1 MTTKFGELVHIEE
14 LTQMRLIRQL
24 VMTSP
29 LQHHVTNQKPYNSTK
44 NAPRAIK
51 LGRMVTYVD
60 RLQPKKSHDPLISRS
75 CND

>member
-29 LQHHVTNQKPYNSTK
+29 LQHHETNQKPYNSTK
-44 NAPRAIK
+44 SAPRAIK
-51 LGRMVTYVD
+51 LGRMVT
-60 RLQPKKSHDPLISRS
+60 
-75 CND
+75 